1 MKIIYKHS
9 ILPAAVTLLVLA
21 MLLPACQRTEL
32 CYDHYPRAAVSFQ
45 WEQEWERDY
54 GMGHP
59 AAWNAGYFGFDYN
72 ELRPSI
78 PEWINLVKYRDNLPD
93 GEHYLKPEG
102 GDVVLMEEGERS
114 FLFYNG
120 DTEYIVLSDIASLN
134 DARASASPRSRTSIG
149 YILERHPDTR
159 SANPP
164 DLLYSA
170 FVRSVPHINVHE
182 TKPLV
187 VKMQPLVFTYVV
199 RYEFEYGMQHVKLAR
214 GALAGM
220 AESVYLRDGRTS
232 DESVI
237 VLYDC
242 EMKPYGCEARVRSF
256 GVPGF
261 PDEYYGRFSSE
272 TTPERPYT
280 INLEVMLTNGKTL
293 EFNFDVADP
302 LKTQP
307 RGGLITVNCIRIED
321 DENGP
326 AMSTGG
332 FDVDMSGWGPVV
344 DIELPV
350 GPTEIPE
357 DSE

>member
-9 ILPAAVTLLVLA
+9 ILSSVVALFVLA
-21 MLLPACQRTEL
+21 LLLPACQRTEL
-32 CYDHYPRAAVSFQ
+32 CYDHYPRAAVTFE

-54 GMGHP
+54 GMTLP
-59 AAWNAGYFGFDYN
+59 AAWNEGYFGFGYD
-72 ELRPSI
+72 ELRPGI
-78 PEWINLVKYRDNLPD
+78 PEWINLVKYRDNIPD
-93 GEHYLKPEG
+93 GEHYLSPSG

-170 FVRSVPHINVHE
+170 YVRSVPHINVHE
-182 TKPLV
+182 TKPLP

-199 RYEFEYGMQHVKLAR
+199 RYEFEYGLQHVKLAR

-242 EMKPYGCEARVRSF
+242 EKKAFGCEARVRSF

-261 PDEYYGRFSSE
+261 PDEYYGRFSDDA
-272 TTPERPYT
+272 PERPFT
-280 INLEVMLTNGKTL
+280 LNLEVMLTNGKTL
-293 EFNFDVADP
+293 EFNFDVADQ
-302 LKTQP
+302 LKNQP
-307 RGGLITVNCIRIED
+307 RGGVIVVKGIRVED

-326 AMSTGG
+326 AMSNGG
-332 FDVDMSGWGPVV
+332 FDVDLSGWDQVKV
-344 DIELPV
+344 ELPV
-350 GPTEIPE
+350 EADVDQPPGE
-357 DSE
+357 D